1 MPKVAVVEFKHLCR
15 TESMFSEGGANEG
28 GKETLEEEEDSTDMT
43 VDKGQKCV
51 ERKEGRVKQIKKRG
65 S

>member
-1 MPKVAVVEFKHLCR
+1 MPTVAVVEFKHLCR
-15 TESMFSEGGANEG
+15 TESKCSVGGSSEG

-51 ERKEGRVKQIKKRG
+51 EKREG
-65 S
+65 